1 MRGDQLGPGQQSE
14 TFGLLDQG
22 VLDPDI
28 LCNFD

>member
-1 MRGDQLGPGQQSE
+1 MRGDELGPGQQSE

-28 LCNFD
+28 WRDFD